1 MNYEELVTARN
12 EGKLHKSWLPIG
24 DYYRE
29 KVDGKWRGVVD
40 IRPELHRHTAFTKA
54 IARECEANRTLTN
67 KHQIHFAPV
76 TDGDEVSRLEL
87 EMGNF
92 VTLEQLLKDD
102 PAVVAEKGF
111 LDNVFAGL
119 VEVTA
124 FLHQRDIRHLCYSP
138 RTVFVRKGDH
148 SVMLLSHGSFY
159 QDISDQR
166 AFYGDDAQYVA
177 PEVTD
182 GGRCDE
188 RCDVYGIG
196 KLLQAVLDQSDI
208 PLEYRL
214 VLKKATSEKPEDRF
228 ATPDDML
235 KAVHKQRS
243 TYRSVLTFV
252 AALAIAAVCVFV
264 YFELFPETEPVEFVK
279 PAPRHPIDD
288 LLDDGITL
296 EELGL
301 SAGDSIPAD
310 TMRHSMRDYNAK
322 AEEIFRK
329 RYEQEAERI
338 VSRIYNKEHMN
349 NSEKRFMVESKEI
362 VDELMKL
369 QSEMAGESGLSHER
383 AQVIASQ
390 IIERVTDQKKKEVG
404 STNSRSVKLPKR
416 H

>member
-12 EGKLHKSWLPIG
+12 EGKQHKTVLPIG

-29 KVDGKWRGVVD
+29 QVDGKWRGVVD
-40 IRPELHRHTAFTKA
+40 IRPELHRNMAFTKA
-54 IARECEANRTLTN
+54 IARECEVNRTLTN
-67 KHQIHFAPV
+67 KHQIHFAAQM
-76 TDGDEVSRLEL
+76 DGDEVSRLEL
-87 EMGNF
+87 EVGNF
-92 VTLEQLLKDD
+92 VTLEQLLRDD
-102 PAVVAEKGF
+102 PAVVAERGF
-111 LDNVFAGL
+111 VDNVFEGL
-119 VEVTA
+119 VEVTT
-124 FLHQRDIRHLCYSP
+124 FLHQRDIRHVCYSP

-159 QDISDQR
+159 HDISDQR

-182 GGRCDE
+182 GGTSDE

-196 KLLQAVLDQSDI
+196 RLLQAVFDQSDI
-208 PLEYRL
+208 PLEYRK
-214 VLKKATSEKPEDRF
+214 VLKKATSEMPEDRF
-228 ATPDDML
+228 ATPEDML
-235 KAVHKQRS
+235 KALHKQRS
-243 TYRSVLTFV
+243 TYRSVLAFV
-252 AALAIAAVCVFV
+252 AALVIAALAIFV

-279 PAPRHPIDD
+279 PAPRQPIDD

-301 SAGDSIPAD
+301 DAGDSIPFD
-310 TMRHSMRDYNAK
+310 TLHSQRDYDAK

-338 VSRIYNKEHMN
+338 VSRIYNKDNMS
-349 NSEKRFMVESKEI
+349 NSEKRFMMESEEVI
-362 VDELMKL
+362 DELMKL

-390 IIERVTDQKKKEVG
+390 IIERVTDKKKREMG
-404 STNSRSVKLPKR
+404 SSNSRSVKLPKR
-416 H
+416 K

>member
-12 EGKLHKSWLPIG
+12 EGKLHKTVLPIG

-40 IRPELHRHTAFTKA
+40 IRPELHRLMAFTKA

-67 KHQIHFAPV
+67 KHQIHFAPLMS
-76 TDGDEVSRLEL
+76 GDEVTRLEL
-87 EMGNF
+87 EVGNF
-92 VTLEQLLKDD
+92 EPLEQLLKDD
-102 PAVVAEKGF
+102 PAVVAEKSF
-111 LDNVFAGL
+111 ADNVFAGL
-119 VEVTA
+119 VDVTG
-124 FLHQRDIRHLCYSP
+124 FLHQRGIRHVCYSP

-182 GGRCDE
+182 GGVCDD
-188 RCDVYGIG
+188 RADVYGIG
-196 KLLQAVLDQSDI
+196 RLMQAIFDQSEV
-208 PLEYRL
+208 PLEYRQ

-228 ATPDDML
+228 ATPEDML
-235 KAVHKQRS
+235 KALHKQRS

-252 AALAIAAVCVFV
+252 AALVIAAMCIFV
-264 YFELFPETEPVEFVK
+264 YFELFPESEPVEFVK
-279 PAPRHPIDD
+279 PAPRQPIDD

-301 SAGDSIPAD
+301 SAGDSILVD
-310 TMRHSMRDYNAK
+310 TMHSQRDYDAK

-349 NSEKRFMVESKEI
+349 NSEKRFMVESEEV

-390 IIERVTDQKKKEVG
+390 IIERVTDKKKKEMG
-404 STNSRSVKLPKR
+404 STNSRSVKLPKKK
-416 H
+416 